1 MGFYIAVMLGSVIVG
16 VVSFF
21 LTKDT
26 YGYMATYGREKK
38 ECGKHDYGMPPEQC
52 VKDEG

>member
-1 MGFYIAVMLGSVIVG
+1 MGFYIAVMLGAVIVG

-26 YGYMATYGREKK
+26 YGYMATYGCGKK
-38 ECGKHDYGMPPEQC
+38 EIMQEVTDGNERR
-52 VKDEG
+52 